1 MCVCVCVEGL
11 EALNN
16 AIQYWEEALDKVE
29 EMDTVVGALLSLL
42 SS

>member
-1 MCVCVCVEGL
+1 MFVCVCVEGL
-11 EALNN
+11 EALNY

-29 EMDTVVGALLSLL
+29 EMDTVVGAPLSLL